1 MVTPVSGCVVHAVA
15 AGVKGALCVRDLTP
29 PGPYSSTNLKWLHT
43 SPICSLTSEQAQG
56 TSLRTTAMTT
66 MAAAAAA
73 ASTTAGLPAQHDQDL
88 TQDNSVSSSTD
99 AAMNSIAN
107 GNSSGSGKAGGGT
120 RGKTDSLSQRQ
131 PPPAAP
137 GRPPLGKINAPCLE
151 RLLKATE
158 SIITQ
163 RGTGGVMGS
172 GWS

>member
-1 MVTPVSGCVVHAVA
+1 MVTPVSGCVVHAAV

-56 TSLRTTAMTT
+56 TSLRTTTMTT
-66 MAAAAAA
+66 TA
-73 ASTTAGLPAQHDQDL
+73 ASTTAAQPAQRDQDL

-99 AAMNSIAN
+99 AAMNSIAG
-107 GNSSGSGKAGGGT
+107 GNSNNGGNGKAGGA
-120 RGKTDSLSQRQ
+120 RGKTDSLLQRQ
-131 PPPAAP
+131 PPPTAP